1 MYINVPKLLKF
12 IESHASANNTIY
24 GKLTHR
30 WKPVRNKESKY
41 YLPKSAYPGTYL
53 PDFCTG
59 PAYLMTSDVVP
70 TLFEEAL
77 KLKYVKLEDVVVTG
91 IAAQNAKVRLVDVP
105 EFKNVSPHKNPTPC
119 VLDQTI
125 TFHDIAPEKLYHYW
139 TSVRTQG
146 FNCR

>member
-12 IESHASANNTIY
+12 IESHTSVRNSIY
-24 GKLTHR
+24 GRLAHK
-30 WKPVRNKESKY
+30 WKPVRNKKSKY
-41 YLPKSAYPGTYL
+41 YVPTSVYPGTFL

-70 TLFEEAL
+70 ALLEEAL
-77 KLKYVKLEDVVVTG
+77 KLKYMKLEDVVITG

-105 EFKNVSPHKNPTPC
+105 EFKNDSPKRNPTPC
-119 VLDQTI
+119 LLEQTI
-125 TFHDIAPEKLYHYW
+125 AFHDIPPDKLYQYW

-146 FNCR
+146 VNCR